1 MSKKAILYT
10 SATLN
15 GSWLL
20 ITIDTAI
27 WLHKFKGFK
36 KVSIQCISNYN
47 ALNFFSLLLRL
58 KNFSS
63 YLTKSKFKKLFSFYK
78 KIDSPLNNNSE
89 LASFAVGKIDRAY
102 LILGDLEISFI
113 RIKNRKKNFL
123 FDLLHLCSKTIT
135 DYLKYFSNYSLKHK
149 TYLKYKLEEIY
160 CGLHVLSEALRSD
173 YKSYGSIFHCRLGIL
188 TALYKLHSSL
198 EEYKEI
204 IIPKDVTLYVAGPAQ
219 TYIYGFLSRFLSD
232 KGASFIDTSDP
243 QLPFFERELKEKF
256 FSQLVTSP
264 IKKNNILINK
274 KIISKYYEYRI
285 DKPWDA
291 FIYMNYLKDIY
302 TSNRGSLNL
311 QGVCVI
317 VYLHSFTDAQ
327 YFYGY
332 DGYDDLM
339 DWSFKTISILN
350 ENDHVSKVFVKPH
363 PGINPVYHPGDV
375 IANKYL
381 KSKVSNFKKVEW
393 TDFHFDV
400 NNISSSGLVVGVTH
414 HGSIAEELVYKNF
427 PVIAST
433 YSPWGN
439 KYNFGYFWSS
449 LDEYKAI
456 ISTKL
461 ITELVVTK
469 KQLEELYRYAFDKH
483 LSINSNTSFDIDSTW
498 QDLLQI
504 YGVKISYEHGEDM
517 ESINKL
523 VSKIEPEDSKFKKY
537 IATRLNRIN
546 SLNVHMS
553 H

>member
-20 ITIDTAI
+20 VTMDIAI

-47 ALNFFSLLLRL
+47 TFNFFSLLLRL
-58 KNFSS
+58 KNLSS
-63 YLTKSKFKKLFSFYK
+63 YLTKSKLKKLFSFYK
-78 KIDSPLNNNSE
+78 KIDSSLNNNSE
-89 LASFAVGKIDRAY
+89 LANFAVGKLDRA
-102 LILGDLEISFI
+102 LLNVGDLEISFI
-113 RIKNRKKNFL
+113 RIKNRKKKSF
-123 FDLLHLCSKTIT
+123 FDSFHLYSKAIT
-135 DYLKYFSNYSLKHK
+135 DYLRYFSNYSLKHK

-160 CGLHVLSEALRSD
+160 GGLHVLSEALRSD
-173 YKSYGSIFHCRLGIL
+173 YKSNGSIFHCRLGIL

-204 IIPKDVTLYVAGPAQ
+204 IIPKDVTPYVAGPAQ

-232 KGASFIDTSDP
+232 RGASFIDTSDP
-243 QLPFFERELKEKF
+243 QLPFFERQLKEKF

-264 IKKNNILINK
+264 IKKNNKLIDK
-274 KIISKYYEYRI
+274 KIISKYYESRI

-291 FIYMNYLKDIY
+291 FIYMNYLKNIY
-302 TSNRGSLNL
+302 LSNRGSLNL
-311 QGVCVI
+311 QGVCAI

-350 ENDHVSKVFVKPH
+350 ENEHVSKVFVKPH

-393 TDFHFDV
+393 TNFHFDV
-400 NNISSSGLVVGVTH
+400 NNISSSGTVVGVTH

-449 LDEYKAI
+449 LEEYKEI
-456 ISTKL
+456 IATKL
-461 ITELVVTK
+461 IKELVVTK
-469 KQLEELYRYAFDKH
+469 NQLEELYSYAFDKH
-483 LSINSNTSFDIDSTW
+483 LNVNSNTSFDIDSTW

-523 VSKIEPEDSKFKKY
+523 ISKIEPEDSKFKQY
-537 IATRLNRIN
+537 IATRLRRIN
-546 SLNVHMS
+546 ILSTIS
-553 H
+553 KA